1 MTTLTSSNG
10 HVLNALHARP
20 FQQEH
25 RPYWNHSD
33 VASNCCHSATLKVS
47 ALDQQLKLSLQ
58 KQCQTCNDQH
68 FDLGIMEFVTQSA
81 NHG

>member
-1 MTTLTSSNG
+1 MVSG
-10 HVLNALHARP
+10 IRQP
-20 FQQEH
+20 
-25 RPYWNHSD
+25 D

-68 FDLGIMEFVTQSA
+68 FDVGIMEFVTQSA
-81 NHG
+81 NNG